1 VTVAMGHLGRQTWAS
16 ESSSEQG
23 RIKRFFG
30 FFLSAYRDDVFFMAA
45 ALSFNALLTTIPF
58 AMLFLSVLGYIL
70 NTPGAAA
77 ESIRS
82 ILSLILPDQTGFTGA
97 PMARTEELI
106 TTVIES
112 RADFSRY
119 GIPLFL
125 VFSTR
130 MFRTARVALDRIL
143 GESPRRRWFFGIMR
157 DGVLVIATSILFV
170 ASAIIA
176 IPARGSGLIQLV
188 LANVLA
194 VAFST
199 MLFYLV
205 YSLAP
210 SRKLH
215 RHTALLAAFLTSFAF
230 EAAKILYGIYLAEYA
245 TSSQLISEENAI
257 AVLLFVGWVYY
268 TSAIFLLGGEFAK
281 AYEAYEA
288 APP

>member
-1 VTVAMGHLGRQTWAS
+1 MRN
-16 ESSSEQG
+16 
-23 RIKRFFG
+23 KRFFG
-30 FFLSAYRDDVFFMAA
+30 FFVSAYRDDVFFMAA
-45 ALSFNALLTTIPF
+45 ALSFNALLAAVPF
-58 AMLFLSVLGYIL
+58 AMLFLAVLGYIL

-77 ESIRS
+77 DSIRS
-82 ILSLILPDQTGFTGA
+82 ILRLIMPDQAGLTGA

-106 TTVIES
+106 TTVIAS
-112 RADFSRY
+112 RAEFSKY

-143 GESPRRRWFFGIMR
+143 GVSRTRRWFFGIMR
-157 DGVLVIATSILFV
+157 DGVLVLATSALFA

-176 IPARGSGLIQLV
+176 IPAMGSSLIQLV

-199 MLFYLV
+199 MLFFLV

-230 EAAKILYGIYLAEYA
+230 EAAKILYGIYLAEFA
-245 TSSQLISEENAI
+245 TSNQIISEQNAI
-257 AVLLFVGWVYY
+257 AVLLFVGWIYY
-268 TSAIFLLGGEFAK
+268 TAAIFLLGGEFAK
-281 AYEAYEA
+281 AYEGEEPSA
-288 APP
+288 A

>member
-1 VTVAMGHLGRQTWAS
+1 MSA
-16 ESSSEQG
+16 
-23 RIKRFFG
+23 KRFFG
-30 FFLSAYRDDVFFMAA
+30 FFVSAYRDDVFFMAA
-45 ALSFNALLTTIPF
+45 ALSFNALLTAIPF
-58 AMLFLSVLGYIL
+58 AMLFLAVLGYVL

-82 ILSLILPDQTGFTGA
+82 IFQLILPDQAGLTGA
-97 PMARTEELI
+97 PMARAEELI

-112 RADFSRY
+112 RAEFSRY

-130 MFRTARVALDRIL
+130 MFRTARVALDGIL
-143 GESPRRRWFFGIMR
+143 GASPTRRWFFGLLR
-157 DGVLVIATSILFV
+157 DFVLVIATSVLFA

-176 IPARGSGLIQLV
+176 IPAMGSSLVQQV

-199 MLFYLV
+199 MLFFLV

-210 SRKLH
+210 SRKLQ
-215 RHTALLAAFLTSFAF
+215 RHTALLAAFITSFAF

-245 TSSQLISEENAI
+245 TSNQIISEQNAI
-257 AVLLFVGWVYY
+257 AVLLFVGWIYY
-268 TSAIFLLGGEFAK
+268 TAAIFLLGGEFAK
-281 AYEAYEA
+281 AYEAHEA
-288 APP
+288 SAA